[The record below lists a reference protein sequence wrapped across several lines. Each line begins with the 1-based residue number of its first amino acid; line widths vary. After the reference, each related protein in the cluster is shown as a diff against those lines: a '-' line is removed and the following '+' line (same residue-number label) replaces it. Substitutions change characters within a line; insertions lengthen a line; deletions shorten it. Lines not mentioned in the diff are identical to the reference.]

1 MDSKISVII
10 IFLLFTI
17 LLIGLL
23 HEIVCQ
29 VLFVLTMKQTH
40 DDIIVVYTL
49 FIWYIFSILVN
60 VDIFLLLF
68 FLTFVFLQDAI
79 ERGNW
84 TGRLD
89 FILSCIGYAV
99 GLGNVWR
106 FPYLCFRN
114 GGGKSCILQLSN
126 FLSICKINVVMRI
139 RNYTAKPRYSE
150 LFLNFE

>member
-1 MDSKISVII
+1 MS
-10 IFLLFTI
+10 IFFYYYFYLL
-17 LLIGLL
+17 
-23 HEIVCQ
+23 
-29 VLFVLTMKQTH
+29 
-40 DDIIVVYTL
+40 
-49 FIWYIFSILVN
+49 
-60 VDIFLLLF
+60 
-68 FLTFVFLQDAI
+68 FVFLQDAI

-139 RNYTAKPRYSE
+139 RNYTAKPMYSE

>member
-1 MDSKISVII
+1 MSIFFYYYF
-10 IFLLFTI
+10 FLL
-17 LLIGLL
+17 
-23 HEIVCQ
+23 
-29 VLFVLTMKQTH
+29 
-40 DDIIVVYTL
+40 
-49 FIWYIFSILVN
+49 
-60 VDIFLLLF
+60 
-68 FLTFVFLQDAI
+68 FVFLQDAI

-139 RNYTAKPRYSE
+139 RNYTAKPRYNE
-150 LFLNFE
+150 RFRNFEPSIHQRQRRGIPTNVSPVLS